1 MSNIISIPVPDPFLD
16 KNIIDSIK
24 EYVKNNP
31 IPPAPDG
38 GMIYF
43 EEFAI
48 NGGPI
53 EDKIC
58 ENVRN
63 KR

>member
-1 MSNIISIPVPDPFLD
+1 MNRITIPIPDSKLDSNL
-16 KNIIDSIK
+16 KNSIK
-24 EYVKNNP
+24 EYLNSNP
-31 IPPAPDG
+31 PSKG
-38 GMIYF
+38 GIIF
-43 EEFAI
+43 LEEFAI

-58 ENVRN
+58 ETIK

>member
-1 MSNIISIPVPDPFLD
+1 MSKITIPIPESKLD
-16 KNIIDSIK
+16 SNLKNSIK
-24 EYVKNNP
+24 EYLNSNTPSK
-31 IPPAPDG
+31 G
-38 GMIYF
+38 GIIF
-43 EEFAI
+43 LDEFAI